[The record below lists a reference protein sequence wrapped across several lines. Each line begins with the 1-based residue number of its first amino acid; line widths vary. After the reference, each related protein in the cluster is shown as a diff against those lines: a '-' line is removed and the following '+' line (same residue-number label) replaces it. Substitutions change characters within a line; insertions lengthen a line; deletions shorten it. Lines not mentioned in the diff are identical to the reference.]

1 MVLKYYSGES
11 ESYIYEEYLST
22 SLKVSDITLKWID
35 GYLLKY
41 QSISKSPDPSMYVD
55 SVYLYI
61 DDKINELKHVFC
73 KVTSYY
79 SYQIKEAE

>member
-1 MVLKYYSGES
+1 MLKYYFDKGES
-11 ESYIYEEYLST
+11 HPHEKYLST

-61 DDKINELKHVFC
+61 DDKIN
-73 KVTSYY
+73 
-79 SYQIKEAE
+79 

>member
-1 MVLKYYSGES
+1 
-11 ESYIYEEYLST
+11 
-22 SLKVSDITLKWID
+22 
-35 GYLLKY
+35 
-41 QSISKSPDPSMYVD
+41 MYVD

-79 SYQIKEAE
+79 SYQIKEAEQNYKVAENGNT